1 MRKLLILAAILFLLA
16 AAVMGARTWR
26 EHTRRQA
33 EEEAYRELAQAVTLT
48 EPETGTQ
55 EEGEPE
61 EASALTTEIPEDLVE
76 PSEIPD
82 PDSASPLPTHKHDF
96 DALQRENEDCVGWIR
111 IEDTEVDYPVMYTPE
126 EPQRYL
132 HRAFSGEYG
141 FSGVPFLDCR
151 SGLFIGNRIIH
162 GHAMKN
168 GTMFGDLKSY
178 LKKDYLEEHPLLE
191 FETADGCESYAVFA
205 VVKTTWED
213 PWYSFLDAAS
223 EEKYGE
229 AIGRLMAEATQT
241 TKTIPV
247 YGDRLLTLST
257 CYGRSGS
264 GGRLLIVAKE
274 VRPTW
279 EEQSTCESPG
289 SSPGES
295 AGN

>member
-1 MRKLLILAAILFLLA
+1 MRKLLIIVAVLFLLA
-16 AAVMGARTWR
+16 AVVMGIYAWR
-26 EHTRRQA
+26 EYTRRQA
-33 EEEAYRELAQAVTLT
+33 EEDVFQELVQAVTLT
-48 EPETGTQ
+48 EPETTVPA
-55 EEGEPE
+55 ET
-61 EASALTTEIPEDLVE
+61 EAPSEE
-76 PSEIPD
+76 PSTDNTESEELPAGISTEPTT
-82 PDSASPLPTHKHDF
+82 PSPIHKHDF

-168 GTMFGDLKSY
+168 GTMFGGLKNY
-178 LKKDYLEEHPLLE
+178 LKKEYLEEHPLLE
-191 FETADGCESYAVFA
+191 FETVEGCESYAVFA

-213 PWYSFLDAAS
+213 PWYKMTGETTPREY
-223 EEKYGE
+223 EEAVNDLLRK
-229 AIGRLMAEATQT
+229 ATQT
-241 TKTIPV
+241 TKAIPS

-257 CYGRSGS
+257 CYGRSGR

-279 EEQSTCESPG
+279 EEQSTCENIGNGPG
-289 SSPGES
+289 GSIGS
-295 AGN
+295 